1 MKRFFKAASVS
12 FVLALGM
19 IGVTTVASAAPAHAC
34 CVGEFCC

>member
-1 MKRFFKAASVS
+1 MKRFLRTASVS

-34 CVGEFCC
+34 CNGDFCC